1 MKLPKLTT
9 WEIENNFNETFES
22 FFDGMK
28 SDELSDETKGY
39 FTRLIMLSELLR
51 ERRMDMAKEALE
63 LAFNGVIQKDST
75 EMDDYIEDYN
85 SDED

>member
-9 WEIENNFNETFES
+9 WEIETNFNETFES
-22 FFDGMK
+22 FFEGMK
-28 SDELSDETKGY
+28 SDELTIETKGY

-75 EMDDYIEDYN
+75 DMDDYIEDYN
-85 SDED
+85 SDEN

>member
-28 SDELSDETKGY
+28 SNELTDETKGY

-75 EMDDYIEDYN
+75 DIDDYIDEYC

>member
-28 SDELSDETKGY
+28 SDEVTDETKGY

-63 LAFNGVIQKDST
+63 LAFNGIIQKDST
-75 EMDDYIEDYN
+75 DMDDYIEGYN
-85 SDED
+85 SDEN

>member
-1 MKLPKLTT
+1 MKLPKLKT
-9 WEIENNFNETFES
+9 WEIENNFNETFEL
-22 FFDGMK
+22 FFEGMK
-28 SDELSDETKGY
+28 SDELTDETKGY

-75 EMDDYIEDYN
+75 DMDDYLEDYN

>member
-9 WEIENNFNETFES
+9 WGIENNFNETFES
-22 FFDGMK
+22 FFEGMK
-28 SDELSDETKGY
+28 SDELTEETKGY

-63 LAFNGVIQKDST
+63 LAFNGVIQKDNS
-75 EMDDYIEDYN
+75 EMDDYIMDYT

>member
-9 WEIENNFNETFES
+9 WEIENNFNETFEL
-22 FFDGMK
+22 FFEGMK
-28 SDELSDETKGY
+28 SDELTNETKGF

-51 ERRMDMAKEALE
+51 KRRMDIAKEALE
-63 LAFNGVIQKDST
+63 HAFNGIIQKEST
-75 EMDDYIEDYN
+75 DMNDYIEDYN

>member
-28 SDELSDETKGY
+28 SDEVTDETKGY

-63 LAFNGVIQKDST
+63 LAFNGIIQKDST
-75 EMDDYIEDYN
+75 DMDDYIECYN
-85 SDED
+85 SDEN